1 MAHNTEVHI
10 QAVQRANQL
19 MDMEVARYKPD
30 WRYWRKLNE
39 KEEKSDSPSE
49 WVPRNILYFDR
60 FVQELFE
67 SDDPRTMLKH
77 AHNFLT
83 ELQGGLQRGKTGNDV
98 KNRVINAVFD
108 FGEDTF
114 PSNEELTDMND
125 EKIVALEST
134 LDD

>member
-1 MAHNTEVHI
+1 LI
-10 QAVQRANQL
+10 DL
-19 MDMEVARYKPD
+19 FK
-30 WRYWRKLNE
+30 
-39 KEEKSDSPSE
+39 
-49 WVPRNILYFDR
+49 
-60 FVQELFE
+60 ELFE

-125 EKIVALEST
+125 EKIVALENT